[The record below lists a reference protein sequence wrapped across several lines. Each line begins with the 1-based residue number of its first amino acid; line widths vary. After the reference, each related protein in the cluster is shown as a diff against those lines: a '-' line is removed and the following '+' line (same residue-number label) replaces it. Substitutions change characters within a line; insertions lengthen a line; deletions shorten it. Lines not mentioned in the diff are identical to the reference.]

1 MRRLCL
7 LYTGHFSKE
16 YFLSLCKLVRSAP
29 WMSACCLPN
38 RVVYVSIS
46 DLLKCISRGTQ
57 PKEKEHY
64 TSTYTYS
71 HRGRLAGRYSNH
83 LWQLLNHLI
92 FLRLFFLSFFFC
104 SDEKLRA
111 LQSWPQW
118 RSMEVGATQNQHEGF
133 SCSSPESTCECGRKW
148 DLKSVHK
155 TIKSIRA
162 LEWPLLAQGHRST
175 LCVLR
180 QSWKEWRTQFRVC

>member
-92 FLRLFFLSFFFC
+92 FLRLFFLSFFFL
-104 SDEKLRA
+104 LRWETQSSA
-111 LQSWPQW
+111 ILAPVEMDGGRGNTKPTWGVFLQQPRKHLWMWQEM
-118 RSMEVGATQNQHEGF
+118 RS
-133 SCSSPESTCECGRKW
+133 
-148 DLKSVHK
+148 
-155 TIKSIRA
+155 
-162 LEWPLLAQGHRST
+162 
-175 LCVLR
+175 
-180 QSWKEWRTQFRVC
+180 